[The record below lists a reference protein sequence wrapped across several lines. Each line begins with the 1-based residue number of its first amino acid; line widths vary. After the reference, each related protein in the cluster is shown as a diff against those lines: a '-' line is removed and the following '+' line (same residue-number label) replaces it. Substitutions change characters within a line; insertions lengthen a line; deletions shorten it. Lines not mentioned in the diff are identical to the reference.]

1 LKFEHLGLEEL
12 KKTKGDSD
20 DDDIDHDDSSC
31 NDNYIARDDD
41 APYDI

>member
-20 DDDIDHDDSSC
+20 DDVYDDDDSS
-31 NDNYIARDDD
+31 
-41 APYDI
+41 